1 MFSKTS
7 IAALFAGLAAAQH
20 APVGEPSGN
29 PITAPLSVVCLSPRV
44 ARAALFPCLFVAT
57 GTRMHV

>member
-29 PITAPLSVVCLSPRV
+29 PITAPLTQVSLSSRV
-44 ARAALFPCLFVAT
+44 AQAASL
-57 GTRMHV
+57 